1 MARQTPLEG
10 KALQDY
16 IARKRATTGALSSW
30 SDSITFEAMAVML
43 ERPVMQVTY
52 PRYVDGEKRPELEPR
67 FFLSSCGSR
76 EKLPVFIHY
85 NGINHYNTFVP
96 KAYPVSVQKQAA
108 KPVAKP
114 TGMMAGMFAGFE
126 DGSLPTQQKKPVA
139 AKGGM
144 ASPRAGVKPSAV
156 KAPVKAPTKPV
167 IKK

>member
-30 SDSITFEAMAVML
+30 SDSITFEAMAEML

-114 TGMMAGMFAGFE
+114 TGMMRE
-126 DGSLPTQQKKPVA
+126 CLQ
-139 AKGGM
+139 
-144 ASPRAGVKPSAV
+144 ASKMVPYQLSRRSQSQLRAGWPPHVLESNLV
-156 KAPVKAPTKPV
+156 Q
-167 IKK
+167 